1 MLKGKKKSTMTAK
14 LKNIKRKKGQ
24 KTHYERRVNKSGYLE
39 VRIKNKRKM
48 E

>member
-1 MLKGKKKSTMTAK
+1 MSKGKKSMTAK
-14 LKNIKRKKGQ
+14 LENIKRKERQ
-24 KTHYERRVNKSGYLE
+24 ETHSESKINKSGCLE